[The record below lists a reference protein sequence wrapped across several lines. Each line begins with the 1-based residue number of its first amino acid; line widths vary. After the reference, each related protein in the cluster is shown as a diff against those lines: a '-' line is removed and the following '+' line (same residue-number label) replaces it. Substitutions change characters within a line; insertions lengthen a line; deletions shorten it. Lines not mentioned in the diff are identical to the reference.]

1 MMEDDSTRAGALR
14 GPFLLGGDRVSEEF
28 SILER
33 LKGLETEQKNV
44 QKSLDDMKGS
54 MKEMTDTFTRFMTQ
68 QATVDARL
76 LAIEQDLRDGRQ
88 HFKAHDEAIASM
100 NKRCDQNQGQRDATK
115 KHLDKAEE
123 QEKKVQGA
131 VLTAGWAERSVW
143 LLITGVLGILLYLA
157 TRGAAGGP

>member
-1 MMEDDSTRAGALR
+1 M
-14 GPFLLGGDRVSEEF
+14 SEES

-44 QKSLDDMKGS
+44 QKSLDEMKCS
-54 MKEMTDTFTRFMTQ
+54 MKEMTDTFARFMTQ

-88 HFKAHDEAIASM
+88 RFRAHEEAIAAM
-100 NKRCDQNQGQRDATK
+100 NKRCDQNQGQRDAVR
-115 KHLDKAEE
+115 KHLEKADE

-131 VLTAGWAERSVW
+131 FLSASWAERSVW